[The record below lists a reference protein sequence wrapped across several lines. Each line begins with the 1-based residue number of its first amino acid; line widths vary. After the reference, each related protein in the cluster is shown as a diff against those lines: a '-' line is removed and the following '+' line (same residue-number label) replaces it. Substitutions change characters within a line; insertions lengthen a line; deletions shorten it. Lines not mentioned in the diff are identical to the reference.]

1 MQNKNPKYNLF
12 KDENKKEYIL
22 VAVEY
27 EDVTK
32 SRTTRDLRHQ
42 RNFINGVSIISP
54 IMSELPR
61 TAIINIKETRF
72 YINEQN
78 KVTQKLNNYQDIYA
92 YKKDLNDRYLDYEH
106 QPTITDELI
115 DKSLKAFK
123 EKQTKKEV
131 KKEPEAIIKKEQKE
145 QPKQEDKYK
154 KVGITHTKG
163 SEYLMKQNN
172 QNALKKIKENHGK
185 DIKSIKIQHKE
196 SDILPDKNQ
205 MNNAKTIDPNRPVNL
220 DKLKINSVDL
230 KNLKIPSAKA
240 KEKQTSAKNQV
251 GQNGQPSYQIKH
263 NGLQPLPD
271 KRKK

>member
-172 QNALKKIKENHGK
+172 QNALKKIKEKLYLLFHK
-185 DIKSIKIQHKE
+185 YYKIV
-196 SDILPDKNQ
+196 
-205 MNNAKTIDPNRPVNL
+205 NAYRQVQRP
-220 DKLKINSVDL
+220 KL
-230 KNLKIPSAKA
+230 
-240 KEKQTSAKNQV
+240 
-251 GQNGQPSYQIKH
+251 
-263 NGLQPLPD
+263 GLQV
-271 KRKK
+271 